1 MIQLSRAQ
9 QYSFRLRRQH
19 LAERAPLENMIQV
32 ASDVCGLQAQVLS
45 AAQIGLWTRVT
56 NITLADVNK
65 AIVEDRTLV
74 KTWSVR
80 NTLHLVAA
88 VDLPLFVYA
97 LKEIKTKNMESWL
110 TANGLTV
117 DEIQSLMAAIVEALS
132 DGPLTRKQVS
142 ARIAPKFG
150 PHVKA
155 WLESGWGGV
164 FHWPVAQGLICFA
177 PSQGKDILFVRVDQ
191 WLPELKEVAMEEAQN
206 ALLRRYL
213 RVYGPAT
220 PQDFSKWIGQS
231 STKMRAVWTR
241 LEPELIPVEVEGF
254 ERGYIL
260 REDITAAQAEPLPS
274 PHVCMLPT
282 FDTYLQAHRE
292 REHVDTAY
300 HEHIY
305 RIAGWV
311 SSTLLIDGRVA
322 GVWSYERRKNQLEVT
337 IEPFV
342 KLSQAIRT
350 KIKEHA
356 ADLGR
361 FFDLP
366 SRVGIEKVT
375 TPRRA

>member
-88 VDLPLFVYA
+88 VDLLLFVYA

-117 DEIQSLMAAIVEALS
+117 DEIQSLMDEIVEALS

-142 ARIAPKFG
+142 ARVAPKFG

-155 WLESGWGGV
+155 WLESGWGGA
-164 FHWPVAQGLICFA
+164 FHWPVAQGRVCFA
-177 PSQGKDILFVRVDQ
+177 PSQGKDILFVRTDQ
-191 WLPELKEVAMEEAQN
+191 WLSGSKEIAVEDAQDT
-206 ALLRRYL
+206 LLRRYL
-213 RVYGPAT
+213 RVYGPAS
-220 PQDFSKWIGQS
+220 PQDFSKWVGQS
-231 STKMRAVWTR
+231 AAKMRPLWAR
-241 LEPELIPVEVEGF
+241 LEPKLALVTVECR

-260 REDITAAQAEPLPS
+260 REDIEAVQADPLPS
-274 PHVCMLPT
+274 PQVNLLPT
-282 FDTYLQAHRE
+282 FDTYLQAHSD
-292 REHVDTAY
+292 REHVDAAY
-300 HEHIY
+300 HAHIY
-305 RIAGWV
+305 RVAGWV
-311 SSTLLIDGRVA
+311 
-322 GVWSYERRKNQLEVT
+322 
-337 IEPFV
+337 
-342 KLSQAIRT
+342 
-350 KIKEHA
+350 
-356 ADLGR
+356 
-361 FFDLP
+361 
-366 SRVGIEKVT
+366 
-375 TPRRA
+375 